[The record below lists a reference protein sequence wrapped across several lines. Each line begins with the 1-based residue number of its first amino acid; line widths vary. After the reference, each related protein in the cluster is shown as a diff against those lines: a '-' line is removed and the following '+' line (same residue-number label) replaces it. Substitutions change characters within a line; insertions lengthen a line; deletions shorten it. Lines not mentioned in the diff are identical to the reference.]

1 MRELLGRLI
10 SVTSL
15 SLQVTPLKLHT
26 FLSGIPLVHGHD
38 KMLRAAAK
46 LHIEN
51 SIEFVG
57 NVVGLFVG
65 TQKFGSTG
73 IFDGLQT
80 VVLAPGKKST
90 DFPFVARHSA

>member
-1 MRELLGRLI
+1 MGLDVGRVEGLVVGSLLGNA
-10 SVTSL
+10 V
-15 SLQVTPLKLHT
+15 
-26 FLSGIPLVHGHD
+26 GLV
-38 KMLRAAAK
+38 
-46 LHIEN
+46 
-51 SIEFVG
+51 VG
-57 NVVGLFVG
+57 DLVGLFVG

>member
-1 MRELLGRLI
+1 MAQFSPVVGDTLGSEVGCAEG
-10 SVTSL
+10 SVD
-15 SLQVTPLKLHT
+15 
-26 FLSGIPLVHGHD
+26 GD
-38 KMLRAAAK
+38 A
-46 LHIEN
+46 
-51 SIEFVG
+51 VG
-57 NVVGLFVG
+57 LDIGTAEGLMVGDVVGLFVG

>member
-1 MRELLGRLI
+1 
-10 SVTSL
+10 
-15 SLQVTPLKLHT
+15 
-26 FLSGIPLVHGHD
+26 
-38 KMLRAAAK
+38 
-46 LHIEN
+46 
-51 SIEFVG
+51 
-57 NVVGLFVG
+57 VG